1 MKKVSVNP
9 LMSFTQAWWE
19 INGVQT
25 LIKKDSW
32 VEVSESTWKDMKK
45 YMKPMS
51 DNMQGQVFIAEDET
65 IVSKKVVE
73 RFDISDKV
81 EVEEVVEEDLSEDW
95 YKSEEE

>member
-1 MKKVSVNP
+1 MKKVSINP

-45 YMKPMS
+45 HMKPMS
-51 DNMQGQVFIAEDET
+51 DNMQGQVFIAEDES

>member
-1 MKKVSVNP
+1 M
-9 LMSFTQAWWE
+9 MSFTQAWWE

-45 YMKPMS
+45 HMKPMS
-51 DNMQGQVFIAEDET
+51 ENMQGQVFIAEDES
-65 IVSKKVVE
+65 IDSKQVVE

-81 EVEEVVEEDLSEDW
+81 EVKEVVEEDSSEEW
-95 YKSEEE
+95 YSEEE